1 MAIEVMLED
10 GHVGPPSQASTR
22 RSICSTDL
30 HKEEEQT
37 NMKVVVL
44 SGTPKSEGLSASCV
58 AAAAVGAEK
67 AGASVVV
74 IDLCKTSIERCKV
87 CGDGWGVCR
96 NEYVC
101 AYGEDGFNGVS
112 REIAESDA
120 LIIQS
125 PVYWGETS
133 EVLKSFFD
141 RFRRC
146 EALKEHTALTGK
158 EVLLIA
164 AAGGSG
170 NGLLTCLGQMERAV
184 QHLRGHVFDYIG
196 ANRWNQE
203 YKLRTIE
210 AAAEALAL
218 HKI

>member
-1 MAIEVMLED
+1 
-10 GHVGPPSQASTR
+10 
-22 RSICSTDL
+22 
-30 HKEEEQT
+30 
-37 NMKVVVL
+37 MKVVVL

-58 AAAAVGAEK
+58 TAATTGVEK

-87 CGDGWGVCR
+87 CGDGWGICR
-96 NEYVC
+96 NEHVC
-101 AYGEDGFNGVS
+101 AYGEDGFNEVS
-112 REIAESDA
+112 KEIAEADA
-120 LIIQS
+120 LVIQT

-133 EVLKSFFD
+133 EVLKSFLD

-146 EALKEHTALTGK
+146 EALKENTALTGK

-164 AAGGSG
+164 APGGSG

-184 QHLRGHVFDYIG
+184 QHMRGHVFDYIG
-196 ANRWNQE
+196 VNRWNQE
-203 YKLRTIE
+203 YKLKAIE